1 MSEPYE
7 EILDGTSV
15 TRRAPGARHELICAR
30 LHESVRASV
39 ANFAGTRLL
48 APRSEIRLSQ
58 DMKVCPDLS
67 LIAVSTGKLWLA
79 AEIISSDDHRADT
92 VTKKDIYETLKL
104 PRLWIIDPRY
114 DNIEVYH
121 SSEYGLILKSML
133 AGREVLAEKLLP
145 EFQLNVLDLFHA
157 PQPQS

>member
-48 APRSEIRLSQ
+48 PARSAVRVS
-58 DMKVCPDLS
+58 DNTTVRPDLA
-67 LIAVSTGKLWLA
+67 LITVSTGKLWLA
-79 AEIISSDDHRADT
+79 AEVISSDDHRTDT
-92 VTKKDIYETLKL
+92 VIKKQLYEELKL